1 MRRALFATT
10 LSLSLSLAISAGAA
24 TVYGAAPGLSG
35 NQTWGGTL
43 GLDFRVNSAVQVTSL
58 GAFDHGG
65 DGITGHVFTTIFNS
79 TGSAVGPV
87 VDFSGAANPLGDAYI
102 RQAVTPFT
110 LNPGT
115 YQLASWGYGS
125 DDPNFN
131 TYGANPGPV
140 TFDTL
145 GGSLTGLGS
154 HYSSPG
160 DAGSLATLWDNGV
173 TRYGA
178 GTFDAIALGVAPPPI
193 TGPEGPGVYDAPQVN
208 GPLVGN
214 QGWGGTLGLDFNV
227 LAPIR
232 VTALGAFDSNADGIA
247 GLLRTAIFRSDG
259 ALATPIASF
268 QNIGNLTGHSYLFQS
283 LAAPVILTP
292 GSYQLASWGYGGMDP
307 NFNTYGANPGPV
319 TFNTLGG
326 RLAAVGSRY
335 GMPDDAGQIA
345 LLGDN
350 GATRYGA
357 GSFISG
363 GVPEP
368 ATWAMLILGFGGV
381 GAALRRRRL
390 TAVRA

>member
-1 MRRALFATT
+1 MRLALLATAV
-10 LSLSLSLAISAGAA
+10 SLSLSAAVSAGAA
-24 TVYGAAPGLSG
+24 TIYAAAPGLGG

-58 GAFDHGG
+58 GAFDHGA
-65 DGITGHVFTTIFNS
+65 DGISGHVRTTIFS
-79 TGSAVGPV
+79 SGGAIVAPV
-87 VDFSGAANPLGDAYI
+87 VDFSGAANPLGEAYI

-115 YQLASWGYGS
+115 YQLASWGYGPL
-125 DDPNFN
+125 DPNFN
-131 TYGANPGPV
+131 TYGANPGPI

-154 HYSSPG
+154 HYSAPG
-160 DAGSLATLWDNGV
+160 DAGALATLWDDGV

-178 GTFDAIALGVAPPPI
+178 GTFDAVALGVPPPVI
-193 TGPEGPGVYDAPQVN
+193 SGPNGPGVYDAAA
-208 GPLVGN
+208 PLIGN

-232 VTALGAFDSNADGIA
+232 ITALGAFDSNSDGIA

-259 ALATPIASF
+259 SLATPVAAF
-268 QNIGNLTGHSYLFQS
+268 QNTPNLTGRSYLFQS
-283 LAAPVILTP
+283 LAAPVILNP

-307 NFNTYGANPGPV
+307 NYNTYGANPGPV
-319 TFNTLGG
+319 SFNTLDG

-335 GMPDDAGQIA
+335 GMPGDAGQLATI
-345 LLGDN
+345 GDA

-357 GSFISG
+357 GSFIAG

-368 ATWAMLILGFGGV
+368 GAWALMIMGFGAM
-381 GAALRRRRL
+381 GAVLRRRRPA
-390 TAVRA
+390 TVRA